1 MDLLPM
7 APPGAVAA
15 TAEDEDEGEFVPCQ
29 FSDDEE
35 SDEELEHGQGC
46 RCPLCVHGDGGTGAS
61 HQVLQQM
68 EDSDRNMTGKVSDK
82 AIWQLQANMYQKHVT
97 EPLQR
102 QGIKAPTV
110 TPEDCRKHFSRHR
123 VNSKRLVGEDIKF
136 INSMQKQ
143 FRRTQI
149 LSRNTLTGETKMN
162 AQAIRQW
169 TQLSKHKL
177 DLIKYYNNTLS
188 KDDGKGTTTATPYA
202 FT

>member
-1 MDLLPM
+1 MDLLPL
-7 APPGAVAA
+7 APPAA
-15 TAEDEDEGEFVPCQ
+15 TMAVEDDEDGEFVPCM

-35 SDEELEHGQGC
+35 SDGELEHGEGC

-61 HQVLQQM
+61 HHVLQQM
-68 EDSDRNMTGKVSDK
+68 EDIDRTMAGKVSDK

-97 EPLQR
+97 EPLAR
-102 QGIKAPTV
+102 QGIKAPVV

-123 VNSKRLVGEDIKF
+123 VNSKRLIGDDIRF
-136 INSMQKQ
+136 ISSMQKR
-143 FRRTQI
+143 FRKTQI
-149 LSRNTLTGETKMN
+149 LSRNTMTGETKMD

-188 KDDGKGTTTATPYA
+188 KDDGKGTSTATPYA

>member
-1 MDLLPM
+1 MDLLPL
-7 APPGAVAA
+7 APPGA
-15 TAEDEDEGEFVPCQ
+15 TGDEEDEGEFVPCQ

-35 SDEELEHGQGC
+35 SDDELEHGQGC
-46 RCPLCVHGDGGTGAS
+46 RCPLCIHGDGGTGAS
-61 HQVLQQM
+61 HQVLAQM
-68 EDSDRNMTGKVSDK
+68 EDIDRTMTGKVSDK
-82 AIWQLQANMYQKHVT
+82 AIWQLQANIYQKHVT
-97 EPLQR
+97 EPLAR

-123 VNSKRLVGEDIKF
+123 VNSKRLIGEDIKF
-136 INSMQKQ
+136 ISSMQKQ

-149 LSRNTLTGETKMN
+149 LSRNNQTGETKMN
-162 AQAIRQW
+162 SQAIRQW

-188 KDDGKGTTTATPYA
+188 KGEAKGTSTSTPYT